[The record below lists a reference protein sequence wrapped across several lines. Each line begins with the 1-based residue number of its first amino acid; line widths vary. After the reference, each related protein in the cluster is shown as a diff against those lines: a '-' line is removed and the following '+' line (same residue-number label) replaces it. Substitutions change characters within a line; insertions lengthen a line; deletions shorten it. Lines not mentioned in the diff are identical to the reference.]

1 MENTAEQGV
10 RSLMH
15 TLLVGAVSQGPFDDE
30 KEDLHDFLAAAAYL
44 TTEDLSDIGEQI
56 EDVHALRTARSR
68 FRYLAAMFPDRTLH
82 QVADLLHYVIGN
94 THFGISDVRDIL
106 RGSGKEVPL
115 EKIQAAGKALS
126 AGTSIRQT
134 AKDVGLNFETVQ
146 RIERFLGLAEA
157 RRLKL
162 VDHAC
167 DALRESWSV
176 RRFAASAGIPKS
188 TAHVLMRRAR
198 TVLSELGEEVQS

>member
-1 MENTAEQGV
+1 MENTAEHGV

-30 KEDLHDFLAAAAYL
+30 NEELHDFLASAAYL
-44 TTEDLSDIGEQI
+44 TTEDLSFLGEQI
-56 EDVHALRTARSR
+56 EEVHSTRHNRAR
-68 FRYLAAMFPDRTLH
+68 FRYLAAMFPDRSLH

-94 THFGISDVRDIL
+94 DHVGISDIRDIL
-106 RGSGKEVPL
+106 RGNGNEVPL
-115 EKIQAAGKALS
+115 EKIQLAGKNLS
-126 AGTSIRQT
+126 AGVSIRQT
-134 AKDVGLNFETVQ
+134 AKNTGLNFDTVQ

-167 DALRESWSV
+167 DALRESHSV
-176 RRFAASAGIPKS
+176 RRFAANAGIPKS
-188 TAHVLMRRAR
+188 TAHVLLRKAR
-198 TVLSELGEEVQS
+198 TVLHELGEEVPS